1 MTMLASSSATTLC
14 VPASSP
20 GLLGL
25 SALGVLCGVWSE
37 LGRRQ
42 RHGVTAQP
50 AEAAALAASQVW

>member
-1 MTMLASSSATTLC
+1 MTMLASSATTLC
-14 VPASSP
+14 VPALSP

-37 LGRRQ
+37 LGWQQ

-50 AEAAALAASQVW
+50 VEAAALAASQVW